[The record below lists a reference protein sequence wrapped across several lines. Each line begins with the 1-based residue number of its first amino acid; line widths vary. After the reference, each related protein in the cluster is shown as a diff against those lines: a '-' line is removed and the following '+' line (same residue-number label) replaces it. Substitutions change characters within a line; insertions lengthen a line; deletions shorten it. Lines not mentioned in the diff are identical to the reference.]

1 MTISELAMAKGKP
14 IDRDI
19 AFDLLLDRVNKGFG
33 DIPSYAS
40 LFMFFVVVVQ
50 QFEHQA
56 LWLPALLPATAV
68 PATKIAAL
76 VGIVAWLAYGLF
88 GLRRRNRIERTLVQA
103 EINALRLQQL
113 AAQS

>member
-19 AFDLLLDRVNKGFG
+19 AFDLLLDRG